1 MYEQNNHII
10 FFKMTFKSN
19 KDSNY
24 IVRDKALWL
33 FFFLL
38 LIQFLIAYYSQ
49 TFLLNDDLL
58 RLNYSV
64 QMTDH
69 QFENFLESI
78 RKWQWLGYLII
89 PISLLL
95 RISYSSFCLKAG
107 SFAFETFTSVS
118 FWKICIQAEIIFAVG
133 AVAGLLYTEF
143 FVDVETLEQLSVNP
157 FSLQIFVSD
166 SVPKWSSY
174 FFNTLNIF
182 ELSYILF
189 LSYLITEES
198 KMKFLPSL
206 KFVASTYLPGLAL
219 WVLLVSY
226 LSVVFQ
232 P

>member
-1 MYEQNNHII
+1 MSKLISSQLLYFVGFTLINLLT
-10 FFKMTFKSN
+10 FF
-19 KDSNY
+19 
-24 IVRDKALWL
+24 
-33 FFFLL
+33 
-38 LIQFLIAYYSQ
+38 YSQ
-49 TFLLNDDLL
+49 TFILTDDLY
-58 RLNYSV
+58 RLIAGS
-64 QMTDH
+64 QMTDR
-69 QFENFLESI
+69 QFDDYLEFVH
-78 RKWQWLGYLII
+78 KWQWVSYLFI
-89 PISLLL
+89 PLALLL
-95 RISYSSFCLKAG
+95 RISFTWVCLKAG
-107 SFAFETFTSVS
+107 SFITERFTKAA
-118 FWKICIQAEIIFAVG
+118 FWKICIQAEILFAVG

-157 FSLQIFVSD
+157 FSLQVFFSD

-189 LSYLITEES
+189 LAYLITEES

-206 KFVASTYLPGLAL
+206 KFVASTYLPGITL